1 MEWINWIGLVLN
13 FIGSVMVVASI
24 GRLRQADLRVGD
36 TIHFPRSLQYGFIL
50 LAAGFVLQL
59 VAAWPG

>member
-24 GRLRQADLRVGD
+24 GRLRQAHLRVGD
-36 TIHFPRSLQYGFIL
+36 TINFPRSLQYGFIL